1 MKLFRLGFSASTTLL
16 FLILLSA
23 SQTVSAQLIISE
35 FRVRGPA
42 GANDEFIELYN
53 NSGADHT
60 VAGGGTGYAVA
71 ASNGVARC
79 VIPNGTVIPNR
90 GHYLC
95 VNSVGYSLAPRPQA
109 TLRTPL
115 TFRITPASRSSTHLW
130 PGTSRWPTGLML
142 SALPRR
148 PIPFTKKELAIRR

>member
-1 MKLFRLGFSASTTLL
+1 MRRSVRIASVLTLAAGASP
-16 FLILLSA
+16 LSTIA
-23 SQTVSAQLIISE
+23 EAQIIISE
-35 FRVRGPA
+35 FRVPGPN

-53 NSGADHT
+53 NSGAYHT

-95 VNSVGYSLAPRPQA
+95 VNSVGYSLASYP
-109 TLRTPL
+109 
-115 TFRITPASRSSTHLW
+115 
-130 PGTSRWPTGLML
+130 
-142 SALPRR
+142 
-148 PIPFTKKELAIRR
+148 